1 MKDLVLTDRQK
12 LIVSGKICP
21 YCGRR
26 TEYTDSEEVYGKS
39 YGMIYICRPCNA
51 FVGVHKGTN
60 MALGRLANKDLREA
74 KKNAHLYFDKIWKL
88 SILGRSESY
97 KWLSS
102 MLEIPIEY
110 THIGMFSIET
120 CRKVVEYSKQFL
132 NDQRRLD
139 LDFGVEPKTPYYNI

>member
-1 MKDLVLTDRQK
+1 
-12 LIVSGKICP
+12 
-21 YCGRR
+21 
-26 TEYTDSEEVYGKS
+26 
-39 YGMIYICRPCNA
+39 
-51 FVGVHKGTN
+51 
-60 MALGRLANKDLREA
+60 
-74 KKNAHLYFDKIWKL
+74 
-88 SILGRSESY
+88 
-97 KWLSS
+97 